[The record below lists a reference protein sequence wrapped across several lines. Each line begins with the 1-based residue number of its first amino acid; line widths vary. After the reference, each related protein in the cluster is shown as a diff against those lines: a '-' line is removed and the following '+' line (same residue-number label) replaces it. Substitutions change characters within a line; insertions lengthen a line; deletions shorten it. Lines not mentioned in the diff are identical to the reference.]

1 MKTWLRLTLITMTVG
16 GGFTGVA
23 LTFLSLQTPQ
33 NRDFPN
39 LEILASFFAL
49 YCYVIGSG
57 LLFVRDP
64 QKTRPMMLALATQI
78 PRISSPV
85 IAYNFCAGAEAFF
98 DVKVAPP
105 GLRLGGDL
113 LFFGSRCH
121 FSMLREAPWS
131 LGVNY
136 FALVMLVLLW
146 RSVRASHSADLE
158 SASATG
164 QRDPVNPE
172 QVAALVA
179 TGNGERVEQSPGETV
194 PGSDV
199 PTHDS

>member
-1 MKTWLRLTLITMTVG
+1 VKTWLRLTLITMTVG

-23 LTFLSLQTPQ
+23 LTFLSLQTQQ
-33 NRDFPN
+33 NRDLPN
-39 LEILASFFAL
+39 LETLASFFAL

-57 LLFVRDP
+57 LVLVRDP
-64 QKTRPMMLALATQI
+64 QKTRPIMIAFAAQI

-105 GLRLGGDL
+105 GLRLGGEL
-113 LFFGSRCH
+113 LVFGSRCH

-146 RSVRASHSADLE
+146 RAVRP
-158 SASATG
+158 T
-164 QRDPVNPE
+164 
-172 QVAALVA
+172 
-179 TGNGERVEQSPGETV
+179 ETRN
-194 PGSDV
+194 
-199 PTHDS
+199 